1 MDYESGLR
9 AMAGYGGEEFRA
21 EEQAFLD
28 DPDRDKELEQAR
40 WVLLQLSKEHGIP
53 VAAVRNALLHTHI
66 RLEARRIAEDAERL
80 SELVSYVTRSDI
92 SPDETD
98 YLGMSAE
105 EFRACERRMLEES
118 RNRPGSF

>member
-1 MDYESGLR
+1 MEYEGLC
-9 AMAGYGGEEFRA
+9 AD
-21 EEQAFLD
+21 EQAFLNSHD
-28 DPDRDKELEQAR
+28 GDRELEQAR
-40 WVLLQLSKEHGIP
+40 WMLMQLSKEHGIP
-53 VAAVRNALLHTHI
+53 LDAVRNALLRTHI

-80 SELVSYVTRSDI
+80 SALVAHVTRSDF
-92 SPDETD
+92 PADETD